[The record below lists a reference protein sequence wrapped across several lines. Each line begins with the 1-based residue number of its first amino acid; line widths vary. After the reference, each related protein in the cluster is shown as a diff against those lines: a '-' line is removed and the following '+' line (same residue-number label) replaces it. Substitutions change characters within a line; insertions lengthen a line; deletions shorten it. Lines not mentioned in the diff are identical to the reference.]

1 MAGQPPKKGSWG
13 DWAII
18 EPKPNQRRI
27 TCSFCAFYQD
37 DGSCSIHPIVISEV
51 GYSYWRQCSFFLLD
65 DEHDTHDFRDLV
77 NRVKRYDSPY
87 QPYNEKLY
95 NSLCKKRDG
104 ESYHKKD
111 LRNITINIQ
120 AKNTQAIDCYYVRKE
135 TCSGDFICNNHSSL
149 LFQQICRHCPQYIR
163 EVFMVKGK
171 KMSRCEFEALSEKD
185 TSSHVCKKEMATHT
199 RAKKKTQKTP
209 KGKAGNQKKSN
220 PTGEKQKL
228 VAKPNVDCK
237 YCISTKCIIL
247 QNTCTRG
254 GVGCLFFKPK

>member
-171 KMSRCEFEALSEKD
+171 KCQGVSLKRYQRRTLHLMS
-185 TSSHVCKKEMATHT
+185 
-199 RAKKKTQKTP
+199 AKKKWLHTP
-209 KGKAGNQKKSN
+209 EQRKKRKRLQRVRQETKRN
-220 PTGEKQKL
+220 LTLL
-228 VAKPNVDCK
+228 VKNK
-237 YCISTKCIIL
+237 S
-247 QNTCTRG
+247 
-254 GVGCLFFKPK
+254 